1 MSNGQVATNSPH
13 AVMVLVIRP
22 ELENTGIAALGG
34 GSIVSPRHV
43 LTAAHVVRGN
53 TSGGTNRYQVKL
65 KT

>member
-1 MSNGQVATNSPH
+1 MATNSPH